1 MWAKSRTMAGNNKFK
16 KVKKTLEEAGIKF
29 VRILW
34 CDNAN
39 IIRGKAVHLDLL
51 DRDYFD
57 YGVGISAGQQGVPVM
72 YDGVI
77 AETGLSPVGEV
88 RLVPDWST
96 LKILPYVPGHA
107 SVMGNMVRDSQPRVM
122 CPRNFLIETI
132 ATAQSQGLTV
142 KAAFENE
149 FYLLRQTTQGL
160 KPADETPFASTQAM
174 DLHWEVINEITD
186 SLIAQGIPVEQYYP
200 ESGFGQQE
208 ISTRYTDALAAA
220 DRQITFR
227 ETVRAIA
234 SQYDLAASFLPKIFP
249 DAAGSGCHLHLS
261 LWRDEQNLLPDPQGI
276 CGLSQTA
283 RKFIAGI
290 LHHLP
295 SLMALTTPSVN
306 SYRRLLPHCWSGAY
320 RCWGLDNREAAVRVP
335 SNPAGCPTHFELKTV
350 DASANPYLALGSA
363 HRVADLFE
371 IAAGLDGVQK
381 NLEAPNP
388 VDLDPGNL
396 TPEERYSRGID
407 RLPSNLGEAINH
419 LQQNDVLLNALNPE
433 LFQAFLA
440 VRQAEWS
447 GMKDWELER
456 EVKTLW
462 GRY

>member
-1 MWAKSRTMAGNNKFK
+1 MTGNHQFK
-16 KVKKTLEEAGIKF
+16 KVRKTLERAGIKF

-39 IIRGKAVHLDLL
+39 IIRGKAVHLNLL
-51 DRDYFD
+51 DREYFN

-72 YDGVI
+72 YDAVI
-77 AETGLSPVGEV
+77 PETGLSPVGEV

-96 LKILPYVPGHA
+96 LKILPYAPGHA
-107 SVMGNMVRDSQPRVM
+107 RVMGNMILKVEPWAM
-122 CPRNFLIETI
+122 CPRNFLIKTI
-132 ATAQSQGLTV
+132 AAAESRGLVV

-149 FYLLRQTTQGL
+149 FYLLRQTAEGL
-160 KPADETPFASTQAM
+160 EPADETLFASTQAM
-174 DLHWEVINEITD
+174 DLHREVIDRIAD

-200 ESGFGQQE
+200 ESGPGQQE
-208 ISTRYTDALAAA
+208 ISMRYTDALAAA
-220 DRQITFR
+220 DWQIAFR

-234 SQYDLAASFLPKIFP
+234 ARHDLAASFLPKIFP
-249 DAAGSGCHLHLS
+249 EAAGSGCHIHLS
-261 LWRDEQNLLPDPQGI
+261 LWQDEQNLLPDPEGI

-283 RKFIAGI
+283 REFIAGI

-320 RCWGLDNREAAVRVP
+320 GCWGLDNREAAVRVP
-335 SNPAGCPTHFELKTV
+335 SNPSGFPTHFEFKTV
-350 DASANPYLALGSA
+350 DASANPYLALGA
-363 HRVADLFE
+363 A
-371 IAAGLDGVQK
+371 IAAGLDGVQRS
-381 NLEAPNP
+381 LEAPNP
-388 VDLDPGNL
+388 VTVDPGNL
-396 TPEERYSRGID
+396 SAEERTARGIE
-407 RLPSNLGEAINH
+407 RLPSNLGEAIAC

-433 LFQAFLA
+433 LSQAFLA
-440 VRQAEWS
+440 VRQAEWEA
-447 GMKDWELER
+447 MKDWELEQ